1 MNYSN
6 KGLKLTNEEYDLRL
20 INFNLIRVDDY
31 INSKTAIKH
40 ACVHCKKIYKAKPKE
55 ILRISC
61 DCILKGTE
69 YKIKIRS
76 KNLELLEN
84 YKNIKTKLLH
94 KCLKCNNSFSTTP
107 KTVLQSKMGCPSCAG
122 KKFTEEK
129 YKSLL
134 PNTIK
139 LKGKYV
145 DSSRHTLHECLE
157 CGYEWNT
164 KPNYIIH
171 MDCGCP
177 ECASSKGEK
186 IIKEY
191 LDELNLLYIKEKCI
205 EINGLKYRFDF
216 FLEEIKLVIEFDG
229 IQHFVSRD
237 FFGGEDYL
245 KKVRDSDRIKSDW
258 CKKNNYKL
266 IRISYKQ
273 LKLLTKE
280 QLVNLIYI

>member
-31 INSKTAIKH
+31 INSKTAIRH

-61 DCILKGTE
+61 DCILKVTE

-129 YKSLL
+129 TQASKKILNVASVAGFTAGPLMASYFASKAFVVSFSKALACEL
-134 PNTIK
+134 KPLGVQVSCLCPGPTRSEFAKRAGVNNK
-139 LKGKYV
+139 LAF
-145 DSSRHTLHECLE
+145 
-157 CGYEWNT
+157 N
-164 KPNYIIH
+164 
-171 MDCGCP
+171 
-177 ECASSKGEK
+177 
-186 IIKEY
+186 
-191 LDELNLLYIKEKCI
+191 
-205 EINGLKYRFDF
+205 
-216 FLEEIKLVIEFDG
+216 
-229 IQHFVSRD
+229 
-237 FFGGEDYL
+237 FGMSATAVAD
-245 KKVRDSDRIKSDW
+245 
-258 CKKNNYKL
+258 
-266 IRISYKQ
+266 ISYKKLMQ
-273 LKLLTKE
+273 GKTIIITGLQNKLLVMLMKILPY
-280 QLVNLIYI
+280 QLLTWINKKILEF

>member
-40 ACVHCKKIYKAKPKE
+40 ACAHCKKIYKAKPKE

-61 DCILKGTE
+61 DCILKGSE
-69 YKIKIRS
+69 YKIKIKF

-145 DSSRHTLHECLE
+145 DSSKHAVHECLE
-157 CGYEWNT
+157 CGYEWKT
-164 KPNYIIH
+164 RPNYIIH
-171 MDCGCP
+171 MGCGCP

-229 IQHFVSRD
+229 IQHFESRD

-245 KKVRDSDRIKSDW
+245 KKVRNSDRMKSDW
-258 CKKNNYKL
+258 CKKNDYKL